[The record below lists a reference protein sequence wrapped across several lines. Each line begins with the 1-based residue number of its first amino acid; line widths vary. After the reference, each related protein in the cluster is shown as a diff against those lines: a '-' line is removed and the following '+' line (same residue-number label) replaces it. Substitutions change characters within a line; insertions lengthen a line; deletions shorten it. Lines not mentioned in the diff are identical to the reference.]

1 MTKISIIALGW
12 LGSSLYNSLTR
23 QGYKAVGSFHSSSKG
38 KKHEVYYDFKQL
50 TLPDQLLNTDILVFN
65 LTPSTIKSLSL
76 FQSFLGQT
84 KQRIIF
90 ISSTSVYGQTGVL
103 TEKET
108 PIPKTQN
115 GKLLY
120 ACEKE
125 LLTRKNTTIIRPGG
139 LYGQDRHPGKYLS
152 GKTNISSAHAAI
164 NLISNNDLIKIIEM
178 AIKTPRY
185 QIINAINS
193 NHPTK
198 KEYYTH
204 YCKKH
209 GLTPPSFELESQQK
223 GHKIIQ
229 TIHEELVINT
239 SLP

>member
-1 MTKISIIALGW
+1 MS
-12 LGSSLYNSLTR
+12 
-23 QGYKAVGSFHSSSKG
+23 
-38 KKHEVYYDFKQL
+38 
-50 TLPDQLLNTDILVFN
+50 
-65 LTPSTIKSLSL
+65 
-76 FQSFLGQT
+76 
-84 KQRIIF
+84 
-90 ISSTSVYGQTGVL
+90 
-103 TEKET
+103 
-108 PIPKTQN
+108 
-115 GKLLY
+115 
-120 ACEKE
+120 
-125 LLTRKNTTIIRPGG
+125 
-139 LYGQDRHPGKYLS
+139 
-152 GKTNISSAHAAI
+152 
-164 NLISNNDLIKIIEM
+164 
-178 AIKTPRY
+178 IKTPRY